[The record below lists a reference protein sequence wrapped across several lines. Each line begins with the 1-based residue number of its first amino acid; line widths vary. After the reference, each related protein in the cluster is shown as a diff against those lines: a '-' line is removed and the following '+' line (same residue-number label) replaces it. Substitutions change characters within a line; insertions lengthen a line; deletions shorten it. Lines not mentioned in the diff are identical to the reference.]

1 MHDMPA
7 TGPVVQRRLFT
18 VTVGSMLVA
27 LVGLLWLME
36 PRAYPFGPGDDFGDS
51 SLLGAVGSGDAGRTG
66 IAVGLS
72 GVLIAGGLAY
82 LRGRAVRVLLAGAVL
97 QAIVLGLLLPD
108 IQVLILGA
116 YLLAFVLP
124 PTLLGAKVVAWLRSP
139 RARWPVLFAG
149 SGVVALGVAAGV
161 LRAGTFA
168 ELAGAV
174 GDGFAQ
180 VGVRPLY

>member
-1 MHDMPA
+1 AGRSDHSPGGGPHGAHAKPLTPGTTSDRAGRDADVTAARMHDMPA

-18 VTVGSMLVA
+18 VTVGSLLVA

-51 SLLGAVGSGDAGRTG
+51 SLRGAVGSGDAGRTG

-139 RARWPVLFAG
+139 R
-149 SGVVALGVAAGV
+149 
-161 LRAGTFA
+161 
-168 ELAGAV
+168 
-174 GDGFAQ
+174 
-180 VGVRPLY
+180 